1 MTSRLQ
7 PRTRRP
13 RTAVLTLAHQRHQHL
28 LHQVDGLSLGTVPPD
43 LHVVVAMG
51 DRDLARRRLPI
62 TTDRWDTVVPS
73 LPVSR
78 WGLPLAAARNL
89 AAQVALREGAEV
101 LVFLDVDC
109 IPGRRLVQTYAEAT
123 TTTRRPAPALWC
135 GDVAYLRRPPAGG
148 YPVAGDLEAL
158 ATRKADRPVL
168 RTGEAM
174 PERRFERF
182 WSLSFAMSAADYRLT
197 GGFCKDYV
205 GYGGED
211 TDFAQVVRKTGGSL
225 TWVGG
230 ATAYHQHHESGTP
243 PVQHLDAILR
253 NAAVFHDRWGWWP
266 MEGWLEEFERRG
278 LVRTDAAGRW
288 VKAS

>member
-1 MTSRLQ
+1 MMTDNDST
-7 PRTRRP
+7 PRP

-28 LHQVDGLSLGTVPPD
+28 LHQVDGLSMGTWSPD

-62 TTDRWDTVVPS
+62 TTDRWDTLIPS
-73 LPVSR
+73 LPVPR
-78 WGLPLAAARNL
+78 GGLPLAAARNL
-89 AAQVALREGAEV
+89 AARAALKEGAEV

-123 TTTRRPAPALWC
+123 TLTRRPAPALWC
-135 GDVAYLRRPPAGG
+135 GDVAYLDAPPPGG

-158 ATRKADRPVL
+158 ATRKQGRPFL
-168 RTGEAM
+168 RAGEALEE
-174 PERRFERF
+174 PHFERF
-182 WSLSFAMSAADYRLT
+182 WSLSFAMTAADYLST
-197 GGFCKDYV
+197 GGFCEDYV

-211 TDFAQVVRKTGGSL
+211 TDFAQVVRESGGSL

-230 ATAYHQHHESGTP
+230 ASAYHQHHESRTP

-253 NAAVFHDRWGWWP
+253 NAGVFHDRWGWWP
-266 MEGWLEEFERRG
+266 MQGWLKEFEGRG
-278 LVRTDAAGRW
+278 LIRTDEAGRW